1 MALENDVI
9 MKEELK
15 DAETGVG
22 IQSPWVTHWNL
33 VKAMFARD
41 NEITVSE
48 IREVPP
54 NEENDKALY
63 EFDVESGNEEKIIA
77 IRSILTNLIEMG
89 NITLRINMVYSGSG
103 GSNAVK
109 DVGDITDDGD
119 ITLDDYKKAFENN
132 LTLYDTISIK
142 DVAGYVHEWVV
153 FARDVVSFYNDDLL
167 DPWGMWNGL
176 YKDIAE
182 KIFNSSNIMFTTAPD
197 HVDALEYA
205 IETE

>member
-1 MALENDVI
+1 MALE
-9 MKEELK
+9 K
-15 DAETGVG
+15 VG
-22 IQSPWVTHWNL
+22 LQSPWVTHWNF

-41 NEITVSE
+41 EEINVTE

-54 NEENDKALY
+54 NDENDKGLY

-89 NITLRINMVYSGSG
+89 NITLRININFTGTG
-103 GSNAVK
+103 GLNAVK
-109 DVGDITDDGD
+109 DEEDIT
-119 ITLDDYKKAFENN
+119 IETYKKAFENN
-132 LTLYDTISIK
+132 LTLFDTISIK

-182 KIFNSSNIMFTTAPD
+182 QIFNSSDIMFATAPD
-197 HVDALEYA
+197 NVDSLEYA
-205 IETE
+205 IKAE